1 MIKKPCL
8 ISLQFFCSYF
18 LVLKSSVK
26 LAKDCVK
33 LIYVVFY
40 LVVANLCSLTA
51 LSAVSVP
58 VHDVTGL
65 KHFPKILEFN
75 LINPFLILLNLTSEV
90 QFLCRS

>member
-1 MIKKPCL
+1 MPHFPPIFLFVLPCIK
-8 ISLQFFCSYF
+8 
-18 LVLKSSVK
+18 VK
-26 LAKDCVK
+26 REAGKDCVK

-58 VHDVTGL
+58 VHDFTGL
-65 KHFPKILEFN
+65 KHFPKMLECN